1 MTITIIPIQATL
13 HLRMYCKHIGL
24 PFELQLKIKC
34 GVDLFDDRWILG
46 PLSLMHQKQR
56 KVISRMAV
64 MVSENG

>member
-1 MTITIIPIQATL
+1 MTIILMLATL
-13 HLRMYCKHIGL
+13 HSCMYCKHIDL
-24 PFELQLKIKC
+24 LFELQLKIKC

-46 PLSLMHQKQR
+46 PLSLMHQKQT